1 MPDRELLPGLGA
13 GPQTLLAPVPGV
25 DEGVAQRP
33 AGVRARP
40 VQAPCDVEH
49 PGPAGLIPPPATSCF
64 LAQSGYSDSGVA
76 QNLVPS
82 TTPWAPSISAAA
94 TPRPSVI
101 PPAASTGTG
110 ATASTTAGTSGSVD
124 RRLPCPP
131 ASVPWA
137 TITSAP
143 V

>member
-1 MPDRELLPGLGA
+1 MSNTWLRL
-13 GPQTLLAPVPGV
+13 VSS
-25 DEGVAQRP
+25 
-33 AGVRARP
+33 
-40 VQAPCDVEH
+40 
-49 PGPAGLIPPPATSCF
+49 PPPSTSCF
-64 LAQSGYSDSGVA
+64 LAQSGQSASELA

-82 TTPWAPSISAAA
+82 TAPWAPSISAAA

-110 ATASTTAGTSGSVD
+110 ATASATAGTSGKVA

-143 V
+143 AAAACRAPATSCTWQISLIPASLTSAPNGAGSPKDKNTAAGR

>member
-1 MPDRELLPGLGA
+1 
-13 GPQTLLAPVPGV
+13 
-25 DEGVAQRP
+25 
-33 AGVRARP
+33 
-40 VQAPCDVEH
+40 
-49 PGPAGLIPPPATSCF
+49 
-64 LAQSGYSDSGVA
+64 VA
-76 QNLVPS
+76 QNLVPI
-82 TTPWAPSISAAA
+82 TAPWAPSISAAA

-110 ATASTTAGTSGSVD
+110 ATASATAGTSGRVD

-143 V
+143 AATACRAPATSCTWHISRTPACLTSAPNGAGSPKDKNTAAGR